1 MDNYGIMI
9 QQMKQKYKD
18 NPYIL
23 QKLHQYLEHIPD
35 YLKNVEIDYTKRNAK
50 KDEQLK
56 QTTLFVE
63 YFFQYNEY
71 YYISSTEFFIEYKD
85 KVYSIVSED
94 EIHNKIHHELSKQP
108 FYMRQWKYKI
118 KNIILKQIK
127 DTPFNQCIPDTI
139 TIQTTLKSFYP
150 SVFQNKNHLKYFL
163 TIVGDTLLKKDTH
176 LIHIIEQSYKRLLKT
191 MSDYIYKYVGKSITE
206 TFKYKYYDHNYSDCR
221 LFPSIQFMDEHCTI
235 IRDNII
241 NITAIS
247 YYYSNRFKSSDHFL
261 NSCNDKLYT
270 DQTYLLSTFSP
281 QSVVEKFISELFI
294 KDNSVCDNSLSYKDV
309 YFLWRVFLKKY
320 KLPCISSQ
328 TNFKSILSSMNIL
341 NIDNDTCT
349 GIQSNA
355 PITWNTFQS
364 FWLQTISVG
373 DEIDDEL
380 EIDEITTLYNIW
392 ISNKDYKEQQ
402 LTEEYLLEIMS
413 WMMPEII
420 IDNERTIYNISCKLW
435 NKKQI
440 IIDYITHIPSNIT
453 TPLDKYK
460 YYVNENGKSH
470 SITANKQY
478 FEQISNSIEI

>member
-23 QKLHQYLEHIPD
+23 QKLHQYLENIPD

-50 KDEQLK
+50 KDEQVK
-56 QTTLFVE
+56 QITLFVQ

-71 YYISSTEFFIEYKD
+71 YYISNTEFFIEYKD

-94 EIHNKIHHELSKQP
+94 EIHNKIHVELSKQP

-127 DTPFNQCIPDTI
+127 DTPFNQCVPDTT
-139 TIQTTLKSFYP
+139 TIQFTLKSFYP
-150 SVFQNKNHLKYFL
+150 AVFQNKNHLKYFL
-163 TIVGDTLLKKDTH
+163 TIIGDTLFKKDTH
-176 LIHIIEQSYKRLLKT
+176 LIHIIDQSYKRLLKT
-191 MSDYIYKYVGKSITE
+191 MSDHIYKYVGKSITE
-206 TFKYKYYDHNYSDCR
+206 TFKYKYYEHNYSDCR
-221 LFPSIQFMDEHCTI
+221 LFPTIQFMEEHCTI

-241 NITAIS
+241 NIIAIS
-247 YYYSNRFKSSDHFL
+247 YYYSNRYKSSDHFL
-261 NSCNDKLYT
+261 NSCNDKYYT

-281 QSVVEKFISELFI
+281 QSVVDKFITELFI
-294 KDNSVCDNSLSYKDV
+294 KDDTVCDNSLSYKDV

-341 NIDNDTCT
+341 NIESDLCT

-364 FWLQTISVG
+364 FWLQTITVS
-373 DEIDDEL
+373 DEIDDDL

-392 ISNKDYKEQQ
+392 ISNKDYKDQQ

-420 IDNERTIYNISCKLW
+420 IDNDKTIYNISCKLW
-435 NKKQI
+435 NKKQD
-440 IIDYITHIPSNIT
+440 IIDCITHIPSDIT

-460 YYVNENGKSH
+460 YYVTENGKQH
-470 SITANKQY
+470 TITANKQY